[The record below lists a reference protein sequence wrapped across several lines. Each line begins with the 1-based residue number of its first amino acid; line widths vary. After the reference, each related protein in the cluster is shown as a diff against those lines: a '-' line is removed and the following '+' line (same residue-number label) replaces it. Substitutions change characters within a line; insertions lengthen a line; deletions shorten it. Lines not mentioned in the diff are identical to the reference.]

1 MPRFFRTLAAR
12 IQIVLVLLSLCGVG
26 GGVAALY
33 IVRDY
38 NGDVEEMEVALARA
52 RLTAQLDGQVYA
64 AVMESRGLYLS
75 KDMAEVN
82 RFAAGLRRHLAN
94 LDRHLKE
101 LEAKTPPGDPTV
113 APVAVALRDFM
124 RFREEM
130 VRVALV
136 EGAAGADRLGN
147 NEANRANRSA
157 VNRALDAATQRFMA
171 EADALTEEIKH
182 HGSTLGLTALLVI
195 GGLSVLAG
203 LAATLLLRRQV
214 IRPLSRLTGAMERVA
229 EGRLD
234 IAVPEAGRGDEV
246 GAMAAALEVLK
257 QRSLDAV
264 RLRAEQDAIR
274 EAAHAAETRSLRA
287 MADRVEA
294 EARTAAEAMGHQ
306 VTLVASDAEAM
317 SDRAAAA
324 AGATAEVGAAARAV
338 LENAEN
344 GAAATEQMTASIQ
357 SIASQVKAAATAT
370 GRAVRETEAGTQAI
384 AGLQQAVAR
393 IGDVARLI
401 GDIAGQTNLLALNA
415 TIEAARA
422 GDAGKGFAVVASE
435 VKALATQT
443 ARSTE
448 EIARHIQE
456 VGTATEAA
464 VGAVQATLGTIA
476 ELDTIAGSIAAAMT
490 QQQAATTD
498 IARTVSS
505 TATAARDMAGR
516 IVAVGDASR
525 ELGDRAATVNGAA
538 ARVADGMGALRRA
551 LVEAVRGSTDA
562 VDRRGAPRFPADL
575 PAVLREGGRVHAVRV
590 ENIARGGAALRQA
603 PALPAGTQASLEM
616 PAIGRAMAVRV
627 QGLEAG
633 QLRLAF
639 AAALTE
645 AEVESLASSGM
656 PIAA

>member
-1 MPRFFRTLAAR
+1 MPRLFRTLAAR

-33 IVRDY
+33 IVTDY
-38 NGDVEEMEVALARA
+38 NDDVEEMEVALARA

-64 AVMESRGLYLS
+64 VVMESRGLYLS

-82 RFAAGLRRHLAN
+82 RFGAGLRRHLASI
-94 LDRHLKE
+94 DRHLRE

-113 APVAVALRDFM
+113 LQVAASLRDFM

-130 VRVALV
+130 VRVAQA
-136 EGAAGADRLGN
+136 EGAAGADRMGN
-147 NEANRANRSA
+147 NEVNRANRTA

-171 EADALTEEIKH
+171 EADALTAEIKA
-182 HGSTLGLTALLVI
+182 HGSTLGLTALMAI
-195 GGLSVLAG
+195 GGLSALGGLLAI
-203 LAATLLLRRQV
+203 LLLRRQV
-214 IRPLSRLTGAMERVA
+214 IRPLSRLTAAMGDIA

-234 IAVPEAGRGDEV
+234 MAVPETARADEV

-257 QRSLDAV
+257 RRSQDAV
-264 RLRAEQDAIR
+264 RLHAEQDAIR

-306 VTLVASDAEAM
+306 VTRVAADAEAM
-317 SDRAAAA
+317 SAQA
-324 AGATAEVGAAARAV
+324 ATAATATADVGAAARAV

-344 GAAATEQMTASIQ
+344 GAAATEQMTASIR
-357 SIASQVKAAATAT
+357 SIATEVGAAAAATS
-370 GRAVRETEAGTQAI
+370 RAVRETEAGSQAI

-422 GDAGKGFAVVASE
+422 GEAGKGFAVVASE
-435 VKALATQT
+435 VKALASQT

-476 ELDTIAGSIAAAMT
+476 ELDRIAGSIAAAMT
-490 QQQAATTD
+490 QQQGAATD
-498 IARTVSS
+498 IARTVAG
-505 TATAARDMAGR
+505 TATAAREMTGR
-516 IVAVGDASR
+516 IASVGEASR
-525 ELGDRAATVNGAA
+525 EVGDRAAAVNGAA
-538 ARVADGMGALRRA
+538 ASVADGMAAMRRA
-551 LVEAVRGSTDA
+551 LVQAVRGSTDQ
-562 VDRRGAPRFPADL
+562 VDRRGAPRLSTDL
-575 PAVLREGGRVHAVRV
+575 PAVLRADGHVHAVRV
-590 ENIARGGAALRQA
+590 DSIAEGGAALSKA
-603 PALPAGTQASLEM
+603 PALRGGTAVTLDLPAL
-616 PAIGRAMAVRV
+616 GRTLAAQVLGE
-627 QGLEAG
+627 QDG

-639 AAALTE
+639 DQPLEPAALRDLTGE
-645 AEVESLASSGM
+645 RSRQ
-656 PIAA
+656 AA